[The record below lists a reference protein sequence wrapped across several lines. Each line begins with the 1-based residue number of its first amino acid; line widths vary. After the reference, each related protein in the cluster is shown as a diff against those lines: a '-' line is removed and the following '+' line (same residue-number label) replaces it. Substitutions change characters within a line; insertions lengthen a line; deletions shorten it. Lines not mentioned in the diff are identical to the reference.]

1 MLYLTSDTDLPQW
14 SGKGSVVLEPVE
26 WPVHDY
32 SGKSYDDSVY
42 LSFEKSESSQ
52 QGMAVSPS
60 YFTMEAFVTSS
71 IWPRGKKRE
80 AFIWVLVRETEQ
92 MPIPTM

>member
-1 MLYLTSDTDLPQW
+1 MMIAYIFPLRNLKALS
-14 SGKGSVVLEPVE
+14 KE
-26 WPVHDY
+26 WQ
-32 SGKSYDDSVY
+32 
-42 LSFEKSESSQ
+42 F
-52 QGMAVSPS
+52 MAITPF
-60 YFTMEAFVTSS
+60 YFTMGAFVTSS